1 VVFAGCG
8 REAALDSLTG
18 TANSTDGVTIR
29 YHVTGDDYEPALVF
43 VHCWSCNRRFW
54 DDQLA
59 YFARDHKVVRL
70 DLAGHGEFRARAI
83 QRWA

>member
-1 VVFAGCG
+1 
-8 REAALDSLTG
+8 
-18 TANSTDGVTIR
+18 
-29 YHVTGDDYEPALVF
+29 VTGDDYEPALVF

-59 YFARDHKVVRL
+59 YFARDHKAVRL

-83 QRWA
+83 QKWA